1 MPRFNAEQIPNALK
15 EQMLRRLLD
24 KELLDKRPMVGW
36 DVNTDEF
43 SQEFSPRPQ
52 GEMQYGSINEPVV
65 NQRMQQG
72 RGFDDTKSA
81 QQANR
86 DRRMR
91 EEAYLY
97 SKTPMTNPLHYNNP
111 PAFRHEF
118 GAATPAGTPLQRLYQ
133 DVMPQQLPR
142 YPMMVMPP
150 TDDSP
155 EMEQLQSFYSGEDI

>member
-1 MPRFNAEQIPNALK
+1 MPRFGAEQVPNALQEQIYREMMQQALFNK
-15 EQMLRRLLD
+15 E
-24 KELLDKRPMVGW
+24 PMDPYG
-36 DVNTDEF
+36 
-43 SQEFSPRPQ
+43 QEFSEFNTARP
-52 GEMQYGSINEPVV
+52 GDEFAYGSINEPVV
-65 NQRMQQG
+65 NQRMQAPG
-72 RGFDDTKSA
+72 DFNDTKTA

-97 SKTPMTNPLHYNNP
+97 SKIPTVNPLHQNNP

-118 GAATPAGTPLQRLYQ
+118 GDASPAGTPLQRMYQ

-142 YPMMVMPP
+142 YPMQVMPTP
-150 TDDSP
+150 FDSP